1 MWGDRL
7 RLIILLSIF
16 IILSPFITFA
26 QDKVLKLPQPRFSSN
41 VSVEEAI
48 LKRRSVREYK
58 DESLTIQ
65 EISQILWSAQGITD
79 KRMGFRTAPSAG
91 ALYPLEVYI
100 VVGKVK
106 DLAPGVYKYRPQ
118 NHDIVLVSS
127 GDKRIDL
134 YRVSLMQDCI
144 KNAPI
149 VVVISAVFERTTRKY
164 GERGIRYVYMEAG
177 HSAQN
182 IYLQCESLGL
192 GTVVVGAFDDEGVK
206 RVLNLE
212 RGESPLY
219 LIPIGKK

>member
-1 MWGDRL
+1 MRVFL
-7 RLIILLSIF
+7 LLSI
-16 IILSPFITFA
+16 ILSLFPLTSYAEDRVI
-26 QDKVLKLPQPRFSSN
+26 KLPQPRFTSD

-48 LKRRSVREYK
+48 LKRRSIRDYRNEP
-58 DESLTIQ
+58 LTIL
-65 EISQILWSAQGITD
+65 EVSQILWSAQGITD
-79 KRMGFRTAPSAG
+79 RRMGFRTAPSAG

-106 DLAPGVYKYRPQ
+106 DLLPGVYKYRPE
-118 NHDIVLVSS
+118 NHDIVLASS
-127 GDKRIDL
+127 GDKRLDL

-144 KNAPI
+144 RNAP
-149 VVVISAVFERTTRKY
+149 VVIVISAVFERTTRKY

-182 IYLQCESLGL
+182 IYLQCEALGL

-206 RVLNLE
+206 KVLNLKGE
-212 RGESPLY
+212 ESPLY